1 MSTATVKTR
10 TIYHFLEP
18 TFIENIVIRPNG
30 HLLLTTFREGSVY
43 NLDPNAASPVPE
55 LVAKLP
61 GTTALTGI
69 VQIEYDTYAVTGG
82 IKAGSMKFEKSTMK
96 VFDRLLG
103 LSELASKGPL
113 GANGAKVRDGYFYF
127 TNSAQE
133 LFCKVK
139 VDSQGDTTGDIEIVT
154 HNEEAKHNMPYD
166 DFDFDSEGNAWIT
179 VHSESIYR
187 IDPGGRQ
194 TLFIGGDGSPLQGP
208 TSLAVSKD
216 DTKLYVACAGNMGK
230 WRGSVVEVHLP

>member
-43 NLDPNAASPVPE
+43 NLDPNAASPEPE

-96 VFDRLLG
+96 VFDRWAD
-103 LSELASKGPL
+103 LSD
-113 GANGAKVRDGYFYF
+113 RY
-127 TNSAQE
+127 
-133 LFCKVK
+133 
-139 VDSQGDTTGDIEIVT
+139 
-154 HNEEAKHNMPYD
+154 
-166 DFDFDSEGNAWIT
+166 
-179 VHSESIYR
+179 
-187 IDPGGRQ
+187 
-194 TLFIGGDGSPLQGP
+194 
-208 TSLAVSKD
+208 
-216 DTKLYVACAGNMGK
+216 
-230 WRGSVVEVHLP
+230 